1 MRSSFQTNNKDFKK
15 FESLYIWK
23 QIKENRGRSLPW
35 YFSVSIN
42 RMPAKYLISRSIPCK
57 FTDLTNIN
65 EQKLWEEFTN
75 LTEIFFERW
84 KRIRSEEIDIIPELN
99 QQKKKTSLMDLTVEL
114 VKRMLTHCN
123 FCRWNCQID
132 RSIQQTVTEDDVSC
146 SPRRQKKHGTCQL
159 ESTSKVSSYFH
170 HRGEELIFRGTNGSG
185 TIFFTSCN
193 MRCSFCQ
200 NGDISTDKENGIPIS
215 PSALALMAWQLRME
229 GCHNVNWVGGDPT
242 IHLHTIIEAINLL
255 DSFKE
260 PDPNQLKYI
269 QSIKHDYDTYSNS
282 SLHVDSKHAF
292 YQGQLLF

>member
-1 MRSSFQTNNKDFKK
+1 MRPSFQTNNKDFQQ

-23 QIKENRGRSLPW
+23 QLKENRGRSLPW
-35 YFSVSIN
+35 YFAVSIN

-75 LTEIFFERW
+75 LTEIFLERW

-99 QQKKKTSLMDLTVEL
+99 QQKKTSLMDLTVEF

-132 RSIQQTVTEDDVSC
+132 RSIQQTVTTEDDISC

-200 NGDISTDKENGIPIS
+200 NGDISTDKENGIDITPNN
-215 PSALALMAWQLRME
+215 LALMIWQLRME
-229 GCHNVNWVGGDPT
+229 GSHNINWVGGDPT
-242 IHLHTIIEAINLL
+242 IHLHTIVQA
-255 DSFKE
+255 
-260 PDPNQLKYI
+260 
-269 QSIKHDYDTYSNS
+269 
-282 SLHVDSKHAF
+282 
-292 YQGQLLF
+292 

>member
-1 MRSSFQTNNKDFKK
+1 MNSSFQTNNKTFKK

-23 QIKENRGRSLPW
+23 QLKENRGRSLPW
-35 YFSVSIN
+35 YFAVSIN

-132 RSIQQTVTEDDVSC
+132 RSIQQTVTEDDDVSC

-170 HRGEELIFRGTNGSG
+170 HRGEELIFRGTCACCFYGS
-185 TIFFTSCN
+185 
-193 MRCSFCQ
+193 
-200 NGDISTDKENGIPIS
+200 IS
-215 PSALALMAWQLRME
+215 
-229 GCHNVNWVGGDPT
+229 
-242 IHLHTIIEAINLL
+242 
-255 DSFKE
+255 
-260 PDPNQLKYI
+260 
-269 QSIKHDYDTYSNS
+269 
-282 SLHVDSKHAF
+282 
-292 YQGQLLF
+292 